1 MKKTVISMLFVTGL
15 LVYLSGCKEKA
26 APAQVAPAV
35 SAVEVIQQDL
45 PWNIEYPAQV
55 AGSLEVQIRAQVG
68 GILKERLYHEGE
80 YVTEGTQLF
89 QIDDSEYKV
98 ALERAEGLLAQ
109 AQAQER
115 QTRRTYTRMKNLWAE
130 KAISRQ
136 DYDNA
141 LSAYEAAQADVKV
154 AEAGVNTAQIN
165 LGYTKVVAP
174 ISGIVGSE
182 EQSAGSLI
190 APAGESGLLT
200 TMVQINPL
208 YVNFSMPNRQFEK
221 LMTGYK
227 AGTIRLG
234 TDEQQAEM
242 DAETYHRTSVD
253 DVPVYVQA
261 VLPDGNVYPQKGK
274 IIFFD
279 STENVQTSSIAIKA
293 SFANEMHSRALMP
306 GQFIRVRLVGA
317 VYKDAVLIPSSAV
330 LNSTQGLLVY
340 VIDENDT
347 LASRAI
353 EAQLQEDVYIVSS
366 GLAKGDRI
374 VNGGLSKVRTGE
386 KVTVQMQPFKVE
398 VPTQTE
404 TAASTPTAHVEQA
417 LSTQAAVVETSVSTQ
432 SVAQAAEETSADLPV
447 ETVQAR

>member
-98 ALERAEGLLAQ
+98 ALERAEGVLAQ

-115 QTRRTYTRMKNLWAE
+115 QTRRTYTRMKNKKKK

-154 AEAGVNTAQIN
+154 AEAGVNQAQIN

-174 ISGIVGSE
+174 ISGIVGKE
-182 EQSAGSLI
+182 EHSAGSLI
-190 APAGESGLLT
+190 SAAGESSLLT

-221 LMTGYK
+221 LMNGYK
-227 AGTIRLG
+227 AGTIQLG
-234 TDEQQAEM
+234 KDDQQAEM
-242 DAETYHRTSVD
+242 DAETCHQASVD

-261 VLPDGNVYPQKGK
+261 ILPDGNVYPNKGK
-274 IIFFD
+274 VIFFD

-293 SFANEMHSRALMP
+293 SFANDDHSRVLMP

-317 VYKDAVLIPSSAV
+317 IYKDAVLIPSSAV

-353 EAQLQEDVYIVSS
+353 EAQLQDDVYIVSS

>member
-1 MKKTVISMLFVTGL
+1 MRKITISILCVTGL
-15 LVYLSGCKEKA
+15 LVFVSGCKEKA
-26 APAQVAPAV
+26 APAPMAQTV
-35 SAVEVIQQDL
+35 SAIEVVQQDL

-98 ALERAEGLLAQ
+98 ALERAEGVLAQ

-115 QTRRTYTRMKNLWAE
+115 QTKRTYNRMKSLWAE

-141 LSAYEAAQADVKV
+141 LSAYETAQADVKV
-154 AEAGVNTAQIN
+154 AEAGVNQAKIN

-174 ISGIVGSE
+174 ISGIVGKE
-182 EQSAGSLI
+182 EHSAGSLI
-190 APAGESGLLT
+190 SAAGESSLLT

-221 LMTGYK
+221 LMNGYK
-227 AGTIRLG
+227 AGTIQLG
-234 TDEQQAEM
+234 KDDQQAEM
-242 DAETYHRTSVD
+242 DAETYHQASVD

-261 VLPDGNVYPQKGK
+261 ILPDGNVYPNKGK
-274 IIFFD
+274 VIFFD

-293 SFANEMHSRALMP
+293 SFANDDHSRVLMP

-317 VYKDAVLIPSSAV
+317 IYKDAVLIPSSAV

-340 VIDENDT
+340 VIDANDT
-347 LASRAI
+347 LASRQI
-353 EAQLQEDVYIVSS
+353 EAQLQDDVYIVSS
-366 GLAKGDRI
+366 GLVKGDRI
-374 VNGGLSKVRTGE
+374 VNGGLSKVRAGE
-386 KVTVQMQPFKVE
+386 KVTVQMQPFKVDLPSE
-398 VPTQTE
+398 VQ
-404 TAASTPTAHVEQA
+404 
-417 LSTQAAVVETSVSTQ
+417 TSVSTTTTPVQ
-432 SVAQAAEETSADLPV
+432 TGISTQTVAQAADVQPAADLPV